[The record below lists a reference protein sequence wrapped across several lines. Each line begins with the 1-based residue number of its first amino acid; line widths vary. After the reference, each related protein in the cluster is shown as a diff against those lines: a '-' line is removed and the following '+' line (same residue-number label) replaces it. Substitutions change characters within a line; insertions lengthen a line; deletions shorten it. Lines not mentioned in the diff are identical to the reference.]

1 MISVNIAGRLALR
14 GFSTALKILGRYSFV
29 SLHGLDG
36 GTLVTVVFFDDLSAL
51 LKGSKVQTLVQLDCK
66 LVDLKFVDLWVWKD
80 NSEIDSDHLTKWLTF
95 RSSEAQVE
103 LVDIVMASLDVWQN
117 SQWNRDFNGLFSFD
131 LLFDWNLDNLDWAF
145 VE

>member
-14 GFSTALKILGRYSFV
+14 GLSTALKILGRYSFV

-95 RSSEAQVE
+95 WSSEAQVE
-103 LVDIVMASLDVWQN
+103 LVDIVMASLDVW
-117 SQWNRDFNGLFSFD
+117 
-131 LLFDWNLDNLDWAF
+131 
-145 VE
+145 